1 MRILAIILLATGLQA
16 TAQVVSVE
24 VDGRLVDFSFQEDST
39 GVQLDGQTFTVM
51 VGLLQSLAGSV
62 AACQRLDALNGI
74 QDSLRAREVAT
85 LQAIIATERQRT
97 QLFQGAYEDAV
108 DVGRDYRELGLRTE
122 QIARRRGRQG
132 FWAGLGAG
140 VVATALAALA
150 LTR

>member
-1 MRILAIILLATGLQA
+1 MRILAIILLATGLRA
-16 TAQVVSVE
+16 TAQVVTVD

-39 GVQLDGQTFTVM
+39 GVQLDGQTFSVM

-62 AACQRLDALNGI
+62 ATCQRLDALSGI

-97 QLFQGAYEDAV
+97 QLFQGAYQDAV
-108 DVGRDYRELGLRTE
+108 DVGKEYKEMGLRTE

-132 FWAGLGAG
+132 FAAGLCLG
-140 VVATALAALA
+140 VGLVSIAAIVLH
-150 LTR
+150 